1 MADTKTPA
9 ERSENMSHIRS
20 TNTKPEEIVRKY
32 LFSHGFRYR
41 KNDKRYPG
49 KPDIVLPKYRTIIF
63 VNGCFWHR
71 CPHCA
76 LPLPKSNVDFWQA
89 KFARNVARDERDLR
103 LLSADGWTVLVVWEC
118 ALKGDAFDSTMSSLV
133 REVRRAEDLG
143 PALGGRVVEVGS
155 AAPWKLRVSRTRA
168 RGRARR

>member
-9 ERSENMSHIRS
+9 ERSENMSRIRS

-63 VNGCFWHR
+63 VNGCFWHMHGCSR
-71 CPHCA
+71 SR
-76 LPLPKSNVDFWQA
+76 LPRSNEEYWKPKIERNIKRDAENKQKLEAAGWNVII
-89 KFARNVARDERDLR
+89 
-103 LLSADGWTVLVVWEC
+103 VWEC
-118 ALKGDAFDSTMSSLV
+118 ELKKRTSEECL
-133 REVRRAEDLG
+133 
-143 PALGGRVVEVGS
+143 
-155 AAPWKLRVSRTRA
+155 SRLCNEIRNINRTT
-168 RGRARR
+168 

>member
-9 ERSENMSHIRS
+9 ERSENMSRIRS

-63 VNGCFWHR
+63 VNGCFWHMHGCSR
-71 CPHCA
+71 SR
-76 LPLPKSNVDFWQA
+76 LPRSNEEYWKPKIERNIKRDAENKQKLEVAGWNVII
-89 KFARNVARDERDLR
+89 
-103 LLSADGWTVLVVWEC
+103 VWEC
-118 ALKGDAFDSTMSSLV
+118 ELKKTTSEERL
-133 REVRRAEDLG
+133 
-143 PALGGRVVEVGS
+143 
-155 AAPWKLRVSRTRA
+155 SRLCNEILNINRTT
-168 RGRARR
+168 